1 MAYHNDLFPTDISYG
16 SRGGPGYFT
25 SIIELDSGVE
35 ERVSRRS
42 KARRQYDASYGV
54 KRYSQLAALAKFYIA
69 RKGSANS
76 FPYKDWF
83 DFTSAEVGKEVSAFT
98 DQTIGTG
105 DGTNVAFQLV
115 KRYQSGA
122 QTEVRKIT
130 KTKVDSVTIAVNG
143 TLASSGWTV
152 DNETGIVTFSVAPTS
167 GHVVTAGFNFYVP
180 VRFGAEADGSLFVS
194 LENFSTGS
202 IEALPLIEVLD
213 EDQYEDDFLYGG
225 AEEHGN
231 VSADFSISQPNGRTQ
246 SFDPQSGSLIIYLP
260 AKSTVKP
267 GGPIFYLHNLSLSN
281 TIAIKEAVS
290 DGGATVIAA
299 MAADS
304 AATVDLSVDNPETTR
319 TWYVF

>member
-1 MAYHNDLFPTDISYG
+1 MAFHNDLFPVDVSYG

-25 SIIELDSGVE
+25 NIIELDSGIE

-42 KARRQYDASYGV
+42 RARREYDASYGV
-54 KRYSQLAALAKFYIA
+54 KRYSQLAALTKFYIG

-83 DFTSAEVGKEVSAFT
+83 DFTSAEVGKEVAAFT

-105 DGTNVAFQLV
+105 DGTTVAFQLV
-115 KRYQSGA
+115 KRYQSGS
-122 QTEVRKIT
+122 QTEVRTIT
-130 KTKVDSVTIAVNG
+130 KLEADSVTIGVNG
-143 TLASSGWTV
+143 TLVTSGWTV
-152 DNETGIVTFSVAPTS
+152 DTQTGIVTFSVAPTS
-167 GHVVTAGFNFYVP
+167 GHTITAGFNFYVP
-180 VRFGAEADGSLFVS
+180 VRFGSEVDSALFVS

-202 IEALPLIEVLD
+202 MDSIPLIEVID

-225 AEEHGN
+225 AIEHGN
-231 VSADFSISQPNGRTQ
+231 ISADISISQPNGRVQ
-246 SFDPQSGSLIIYLP
+246 SFDPQSGSLTLYLP

-290 DGGATVIAA
+290 DGGATIIAA

-304 AATVDLSVDNPETTR
+304 AATVDLSVDDPETTR